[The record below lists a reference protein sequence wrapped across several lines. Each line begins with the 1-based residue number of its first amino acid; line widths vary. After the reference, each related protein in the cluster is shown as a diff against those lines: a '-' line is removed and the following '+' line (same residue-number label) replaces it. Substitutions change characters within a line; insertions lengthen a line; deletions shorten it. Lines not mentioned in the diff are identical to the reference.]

1 LGGLSEDVA
10 LAPSFWLAFGVWMS
24 VRRPNFLAAAL
35 HFMPRPALPRSSE
48 EAAKARRSSRH
59 RAALEAYGGLDDLSA
74 LVAEYEALARALD
87 QVPDAFWQVSVRWSF
102 GRCLGWFVERG
113 GYLEHGPYRTQS
125 EAEASMRALLRAA
138 VLDLQGGIGR

>member
-1 LGGLSEDVA
+1 VA
-10 LAPSFWLAFGVWMS
+10 LSFRFALLIWTN

-35 HFMPRPALPRSSE
+35 HFVPRPASLRLPE
-48 EAAKARRSSRH
+48 ELAEGRRSSDR
-59 RAALEAYGGLDDLSA
+59 RAALEAYGGLDDLSS
-74 LVAEYEALARALD
+74 LVADYEDLATALD

-138 VLDLQGGIGR
+138 ALDLRGGIGR